1 MKKKIVTAV
10 ALAMMTALTTGAPA
24 FAHIEGNPCVA
35 TNEPGHSE
43 FAQHHIAA
51 QAKEGLLG
59 AGGHVPGTHQGFS
72 LCNPS
77 GH

>member
-10 ALAMMTALTTGAPA
+10 ALAMITALTTGAPA
-24 FAHIEGNPCVA
+24 FGHIEANPCVA

-43 FAQHHIAA
+43 FARHHIAA
-51 QAKEGLLG
+51 QGQEGLLG

-72 LCNPS
+72 FCNPS